1 MSGSMT
7 GATDGPVTYT
17 SPMILFDT
25 QEELSDEEPEEEQ
38 EEEPEEEEPDEEE
51 AEDEDEDEEA
61 EMEAAVA
68 ELQAKREEAA
78 ERNKV
83 CKTPRP
89 CVRQPDAERADCLLQ
104 LTGTSGL
111 HRVDRGGTC
120 RGGR

>member
-1 MSGSMT
+1 MT
-7 GATDGPVTYT
+7 GATDGPATYT
-17 SPMILFDT
+17 SPVILFDT

-68 ELQAKREEAA
+68 ELQAKRDEAA

-83 CKTPRP
+83 CKTPCP
-89 CVRQPDAERADCLLQ
+89 CVRQPEAEPIASCN
-104 LTGTSGL
+104 
-111 HRVDRGGTC
+111 
-120 RGGR
+120 